1 MPKLVDIEDMR
12 KCFKCGSFDTY
23 TDADGNEHWAYNYDD
38 NKKWTGDYLCN
49 KCRMTAGEMKKYY
62 KDRYDEI
69 KYVRDCRNARINVG
83 SEKCKG
89 CIGAQICANTLGVDI
104 LDIEMDNFRYYV
116 DLSKH
121 DVYGFIEVKIATF
134 NKRDGRWYV
143 HKVNKENFDT
153 LLIVCMDQ
161 YEPWRNVL
169 KLYAIPSSKIST
181 STTITIYENKSI
193 RGSRWYEEFEIDA
206 KPFNDTYHSI
216 DINKCP
222 MLSRKSVV

>member
-49 KCRMTAGEMKKYY
+49 KCRMATGEMKKYY

-89 CIGAQICANTLGVDI
+89 CIGAQICAHTLGVDI
-104 LDIEMDNFRYYV
+104 LDIENDRRTQW
-116 DLSKH
+116 
-121 DVYGFIEVKIATF
+121 DVENVYNLVRCPPHSWGGHPIYPRNTCNTFDIEI
-134 NKRDGRWYV
+134 G
-143 HKVNKENFDT
+143 
-153 LLIVCMDQ
+153 
-161 YEPWRNVL
+161 
-169 KLYAIPSSKIST
+169 
-181 STTITIYENKSI
+181 
-193 RGSRWYEEFEIDA
+193 
-206 KPFNDTYHSI
+206 
-216 DINKCP
+216 
-222 MLSRKSVV
+222 